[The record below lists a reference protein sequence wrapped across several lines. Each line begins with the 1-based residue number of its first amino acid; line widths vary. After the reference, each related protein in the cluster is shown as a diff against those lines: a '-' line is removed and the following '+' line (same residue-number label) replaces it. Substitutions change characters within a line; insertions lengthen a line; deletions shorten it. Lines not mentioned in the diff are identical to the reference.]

1 MSVLSQVAIIVLSWL
16 LPFGAFI
23 LAGPI
28 IGNGLEIPLLG
39 VALLV
44 AIALSVRGT
53 ECGVD
58 CTADMVKVRGWVRTV
73 TIPTEAVL
81 GVDQTGYAL
90 LWRDEFGDRRTRLFA
105 FGRSRRGIDPH
116 SREALARLADWV
128 SGACRGG

>member
-23 LAGPI
+23 LAGPV
-28 IGNGLEIPLLG
+28 IGHGMQIPLLG
-39 VALLV
+39 VALLM
-44 AIALSVRGT
+44 AITLSVRGT

-58 CTADMVKVRGWVRTV
+58 CTPDVVKVRGWVRTV
-73 TIPTEAVL
+73 TIPTDSL
-81 GVDQTGYAL
+81 RGVDQAGYAL

-116 SREALARLADWV
+116 SRESLSRLADWV
-128 SGACRGG
+128 SAQ

>member
-1 MSVLSQVAIIVLSWL
+1 MTVQAQIAIIVLSWL
-16 LPFGAFI
+16 LPFGALI

-28 IGNGLEIPLLG
+28 VGNTLEIPLLG

-44 AIALSVRGT
+44 AITLSVRGT

-58 CTADMVKVRGWVRTV
+58 CTADTIAVRGWVRTV
-73 TIPTEAVL
+73 RIPTDAVL
-81 GVDQTGYAL
+81 GVDQAGYAL

-116 SREALARLADWV
+116 SRESLARLADWV
-128 SGACRGG
+128 SGACPGG